1 VSAEK
6 VCVVGSGPA
15 GATAAYFLWQAGF
28 DVTILDGGLGPE
40 PEVTTDIADWLKSQD
55 DEKLVSA
62 TTSRAGS
69 SRLAKPDLAEKL
81 FLGSDFV
88 YRDTDRVLLKSVE
101 GADIRTS
108 LAVGGLSNVWGAA
121 ALPVT
126 SGDIDDWPI
135 TSDDLAPH
143 YEALREI
150 IDISGEKDGL
160 SANFGDSVSSPT
172 FPLGLQGKAL
182 LNDLKGHREALAARG
197 IAFGRARLAVGNQ
210 YSQQSEGCVSC
221 GHCMIGCPH
230 RAIFNAAFVIESL
243 QGRERFT
250 YRGGCVVNRVAEDG
264 ESVLVQG
271 HGLADD
277 VPFEE
282 KFKRVFVAAGAVSTT
297 AIIERSRPS
306 GATPI
311 QLRDSQLF
319 VFPIMRF
326 RGTKAAALEKTN
338 RLAQAFVEIDDP
350 SLCDRF
356 VHLQLYGYNEVF
368 MDAVKEKLGPIN
380 SAAPFLTNFIA
391 RHAMIAQGFLHSD
404 YSGSVEL
411 SLSRSGKIQLMG
423 QPNEQAYKIARETQ
437 KRITRSWQGFG
448 GLPVPGQIM
457 VPPPGA
463 SRHLGASLPMSAAPS
478 GNRTDLLGR
487 PIGLTRVHAVD
498 ASVLPSIPASTITYS
513 AMANAARIVDQ
524 VARLLDGA
532 R

>member
-1 VSAEK
+1 MNAEK

-15 GATAAYFLWQAGF
+15 GATSAYFLWQAGF
-28 DVTILDGGLGPE
+28 DVTVLDGGLGPE
-40 PEVTTDIADWLKSQD
+40 PEVSTDIADWLKSQD

-62 TTSRAGS
+62 ATSRAEGS
-69 SRLAKPDLAEKL
+69 QLAKPDLAEKL

-121 ALPVT
+121 ALPLT
-126 SGDIDDWPI
+126 AQDLDGWPI
-135 TSDDLAPH
+135 THSDMAPH

-150 IDISGEKDGL
+150 IEISGEEDGL
-160 SANFGDSVSSPT
+160 SSRFGDAVSSPT
-172 FPLGLQGKAL
+172 FPLGLQGEAL
-182 LNDLKGHREALAARG
+182 LKSLANHREALAERSV
-197 IAFGRARLAVGNQ
+197 AFGRARVAVGNK

-243 QGRERFT
+243 QGRDRFT
-250 YRGGCVVNRVAEDG
+250 YRGGCVVDRVEEDSECATVEG
-264 ESVLVQG
+264 RA
-271 HGLADD
+271 LANDA
-277 VPFEE
+277 PFEE

-297 AIIERSRPS
+297 AIIARSRPGS
-306 GATPI
+306 TTPI

-319 VFPIMRF
+319 VFPLMRF

-350 SLCDRF
+350 SLGDRL
-356 VHLQLYGYNEVF
+356 VHLQLYGYNDVF
-368 MDAVKEKLGPIN
+368 MEAVKEKLGPIN
-380 SAAPFLTNFIA
+380 SVAPFLINFLA
-391 RHAMIAQGFLHSD
+391 RHAMIIQGFLHSD

-411 SLSRSGKIQLMG
+411 SLARSGKVQLKG
-423 QPNEQAYKIARETQ
+423 QPNAQARKIAGDTQ
-437 KRITRSWQGFG
+437 KHITRSWRGFG
-448 GLPVPGQIM
+448 GLPVPGQMI

-463 SRHLGASLPMSAAPS
+463 SRHLGASLPMSASPF
-478 GNRTDLLGR
+478 GNETDLLGR
-487 PIGLTRVHAVD
+487 PIGLSRVHAVD

-524 VARLLDGA
+524 VSRLSDGTT
-532 R
+532 